1 MTHQQNWDLNI
12 VLFSNSVIFHYVSL
26 PLKSKMLWVHSRNGK
41 QPKVSPFYMQ
51 LMKGQVPNLMSHLVR
66 WLWSILL
73 LCFLFTW
80 LLFMIIVSGSWELCV
95 CLCVCVFSLKKRY
108 DQLVDWIRK
117 MVKSMW
123 WDTDVNKLNKSS
135 FLNLLLYSSSPA

>member
-1 MTHQQNWDLNI
+1 
-12 VLFSNSVIFHYVSL
+12 
-26 PLKSKMLWVHSRNGK
+26 
-41 QPKVSPFYMQ
+41 
-51 LMKGQVPNLMSHLVR
+51 
-66 WLWSILL
+66 
-73 LCFLFTW
+73 
-80 LLFMIIVSGSWELCV
+80 MIIVSGSWE
-95 CLCVCVFSLKKRY
+95 LCVCVFSLKKRY